1 MAATV
6 EAAIF
11 VEEDEVDQEL
21 PANEAHEAPRMPTG
35 IGARSGGKDTYV
47 SRRQRLFTGVA
58 GHGRRKLFDDASP
71 KRLSFPLG
79 REEAQFF
86 ALLVGKGVAVADLIV
101 VGRQLLE
108 ELSDPVTL
116 ADGVDVGHFVFG
128 QGGEVQ
134 MHLVGPEAWWHPG
147 VFFQSTTGVVVGLGM
162 ALGVARRG
170 CKGRALAQQS
180 VRRVQ
185 GRQFSAWRRQGRGR
199 QGGVYTPLIR

>member
-1 MAATV
+1 MRNDRKGGAK
-6 EAAIF
+6 
-11 VEEDEVDQEL
+11 EV
-21 PANEAHEAPRMPTG
+21 
-35 IGARSGGKDTYV
+35 KDFFCRRGRRRRRRRKSIVQLLMRKKTY
-47 SRRQRLFTGVA
+47 GVA

-134 MHLVGPEAWWHPG
+134 MHLNQISMSKSPKNNPFRTTQKLINPPEAYW
-147 VFFQSTTGVVVGLGM
+147 F
-162 ALGVARRG
+162 
-170 CKGRALAQQS
+170 
-180 VRRVQ
+180 
-185 GRQFSAWRRQGRGR
+185 
-199 QGGVYTPLIR
+199 